1 MNSNTLKFANA
12 AIALAALTLL
22 CLFAL
27 RLLILV
33 YCSWTITAARFTSQL
48 QLKEFQYETASI

>member
-1 MNSNTLKFANA
+1 
-12 AIALAALTLL
+12 
-22 CLFAL
+22 
-27 RLLILV
+27 LILV